1 MRFVGKTILVTGGA
15 GDIGFAVAQR
25 FAAEGA
31 TILLS
36 DLDARKVLQR
46 ADQLNVELQHASIS
60 NGNGE
65 TGTATRQSVHAYAAD
80 VRSADAVADMVGDI
94 EADGLTIDMLFNNAG
109 YQGSFKKTFEYPVD
123 DYTKVISTNL
133 IGAFHVLRYV
143 SAHMVHNGGGAI
155 VNTASMAGVDGPPNM
170 IAYGTSKFG
179 VIGLTG
185 SAAKDLAPYNIRVNA
200 ISPAFMGPGFMWDRQ
215 VELQA
220 EADSQYFDRDPK
232 VVAKQMI
239 GSVPMRRYG
248 SIDEIP
254 GTVVYLMSNEASY
267 VTGVNIPIS
276 GGIR

>member
-1 MRFVGKTILVTGGA
+1 MQFVGKTILITGGA
-15 GDIGFAVAQR
+15 GDIGFAVARR

-46 ADQLNVELQHASIS
+46 ADQLNVELQQAARSDSNSEMSI
-60 NGNGE
+60 
-65 TGTATRQSVHAYAAD
+65 ATRQAVHAYVTD
-80 VRSADAVADMVGDI
+80 VCSAGAVADMVREI
-94 EADGLTIDMLFNNAG
+94 EADNLTIDMLFNNAG
-109 YQGSFKKTFEYPVD
+109 YQGLFKKTFEYPVD
-123 DYTKVISTNL
+123 DYAKVISTNL
-133 IGAFHVLRYV
+133 IGAFHVLHYV
-143 SAHMVHNGGGAI
+143 SEHMVRNRGGAI

-170 IAYGTSKFG
+170 IAYGSSKFG

-215 VELQA
+215 VDLQA

-239 GSVPMRRYG
+239 GAVPMRRYG

-254 GTVVYLMSNEASY
+254 GTVVYLMSSEASY